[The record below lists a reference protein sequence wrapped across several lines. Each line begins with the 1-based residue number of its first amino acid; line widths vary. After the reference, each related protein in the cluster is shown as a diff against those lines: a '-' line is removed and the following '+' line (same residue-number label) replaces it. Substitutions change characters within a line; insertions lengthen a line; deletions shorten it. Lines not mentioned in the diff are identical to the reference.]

1 MSSKPDIKPA
11 IAPNPAAPADAA
23 PPPPHDAMRR
33 LQIGIAGVLTVLLLV
48 GMAGLIGDRARE
60 RAAADP
66 DTAAEVKVPGAD
78 QKPASAPLEELGVQ
92 PVSKDQN
99 AATDIKAQAD
109 PNADTSG
116 VEARYPK
123 AKLGDFV
130 GDPTKLT
137 EMDALVAYLQMLGTL
152 VDFDSYVPEQNR
164 R

>member
-11 IAPNPAAPADAA
+11 IAPNPAATAEAP

-78 QKPASAPLEELGVQ
+78 ESATQRARRILEELR
-92 PVSKDQN
+92 K
-99 AATDIKAQAD
+99 
-109 PNADTSG
+109 
-116 VEARYPK
+116 R
-123 AKLGDFV
+123 LGDPLRPAEEL
-130 GDPTKLT
+130 D
-137 EMDALVAYLQMLGTL
+137 YLERLL
-152 VDFDSYVPEQNR
+152 R
-164 R
+164 RN